1 MSCQGNPSETWW
13 SPKICLIVKAMVAT
27 SKIHAYSIR
36 LPSISRHP
44 SLRYKQS
51 KSMLA
56 LTSLSTRWTRC
67 EDRQTRIGR
76 SVYRCRI
83 SSIVSLG
90 SNISFLPWRRVEGGH
105 LQGSDQVL
113 SIWKRGSRPV
123 LWLEDTSVHSAWSR
137 YNKSRHVENSMNSY
151 C

>member
-1 MSCQGNPSETWW
+1 MSCRGSPSMTWW
-13 SPKICLIVKAMVAT
+13 SPKIYVIAKPMAT
-27 SKIHAYSIR
+27 TSRIHAYSR
-36 LPSISRHP
+36 RPPSISRHP
-44 SLRYKQS
+44 FLRHKQS

-67 EDRQTRIGR
+67 EDRRTRIGR
-76 SVYRCRI
+76 SVYRSRI

-90 SNISFLPWRRVEGGH
+90 SNISFLPWRRAEGGH
-105 LQGSDQVL
+105 LRGSGQVL